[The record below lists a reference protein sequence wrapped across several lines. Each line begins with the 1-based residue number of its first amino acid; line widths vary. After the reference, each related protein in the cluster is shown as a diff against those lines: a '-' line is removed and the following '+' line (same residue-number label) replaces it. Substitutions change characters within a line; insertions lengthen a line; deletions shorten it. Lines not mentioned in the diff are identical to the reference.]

1 MVTWILNFATDIVLP
16 ATRSLWDFLT
26 TDLSESIP
34 VIGGMSLLVVLGGSA
49 LVGVI
54 IYIIIRSLVI

>member
-1 MVTWILNFATDIVLP
+1 MFTWILNFATNIILP

-26 TDLSESIP
+26 TELSDSIP
-34 VIGGMSLLVVLGGSA
+34 VIGGMSLMVVLGGTA

-54 IYIIIRSLVI
+54 VYIFIRSLVI